1 MCNRKDC
8 PLSHLQSPTIFTLF
22 FFYSFSFHSLH
33 FSLSHSLYPSLSI
46 HHYLS
51 LSLLSLSVSHTLS
64 PAHQV
69 SSSGAPAKSSMFSS
83 IFRRQ
88 SIVHAPTVEGEY
100 SDTRHV
106 GQLKVLLEQLING
119 DLPTDRYPPMGIPA
133 AIVKDG
139 KSTVKSVRKVG
150 ANSR

>member
-1 MCNRKDC
+1 MQQKG
-8 PLSHLQSPTIFTLF
+8 LSTLSLTISYYIYLIFLLF
-22 FFYSFSFHSLH
+22 FLLSLSSL
-33 FSLSHSLYPSLSI
+33 FSLSLTLSLSL
-46 HHYLS
+46 HPSLS